1 MGQSDNRPV
10 HISNPGRARPPST
23 EGETIVSRF
32 EDIGQVLEAA
42 RKGDSVDVRVDETER
57 TFEVRANLGGGSPAA
72 RVDNG
77 LIHVENL
84 DAGDGDTTRRSFT
97 VPDDL
102 EADLV
107 TAQCEGATLI
117 VTLPRTNETTR
128 IVRHIQGTEG

>member
-10 HISNPGRARPPST
+10 HVSKPDRARPPGA

-32 EDIGQVLEAA
+32 EDIAQVLEAA
-42 RKGDSVDVRVDETER
+42 RKGDSADVRVEETER
-57 TFEVRANLGGGSPAA
+57 NFEVRANLGGGSPVA
-72 RVDNG
+72 RIGDGV
-77 LIHVENL
+77 IHIENL
-84 DAGDGDTTRRSFT
+84 DAGNGDTTRRSFT

-107 TAQCEGATLI
+107 TAKCEGATLI

-128 IVRHIQGTEG
+128 IVRHIQGT